1 MNSRKVILLMR
12 KNEYKKILYYLY
24 IMASKVSKASKKE
37 KVPKESKTLKVE
49 EVPVKVDEVLAP
61 VQVPESTPAPTTV
74 SPEVSHS
81 LHDMFTNLNKAF
93 QDLNSQMSLLKSEF
107 RQIEKQV
114 TREMRVLDKMNA
126 RRNKNKG
133 NRAPSGFVK
142 PTKISNDLAAFL
154 GKEPGSLMARTDV
167 TKQITAYIR
176 ANDLQDK
183 TNGRLILADDKLKKL
198 LNYDEKKVTDPK
210 QQLSYFNL
218 QRFVSCHFEK
228 SA

>member
-1 MNSRKVILLMR
+1 
-12 KNEYKKILYYLY
+12 
-24 IMASKVSKASKKE
+24 MASKVSKVSTKKE
-37 KVPKESKTLKVE
+37 KTPKQTKT
-49 EVPVKVDEVLAP
+49 VDPITPSEPAVVSVLAP
-61 VQVPESTPAPTTV
+61 VQTEPVTVTPPG
-74 SPEVSHS
+74 SPEVTHS

-154 GKEPGSLMARTDV
+154 GKETGTLMARTDV

-218 QRFVSCHFEK
+218 QRFLSCHFEK
-228 SA
+228 SV

>member
-1 MNSRKVILLMR
+1 MASK
-12 KNEYKKILYYLY
+12 
-24 IMASKVSKASKKE
+24 ASKVSTKE
-37 KVPKESKTLKVE
+37 KTTKVTKAAKAVLE
-49 EVPVKVDEVLAP
+49 EPIVAPTPVLAP
-61 VQVPESTPAPTTV
+61 VQIPVTETVTPPAPSTT
-74 SPEVSHS
+74 PEPTQS
-81 LHDMFTNLNKAF
+81 LHDLFTNLNKAF
-93 QDLNSQMSLLKSEF
+93 QELNSHVSLLKNEF
-107 RQIEKQV
+107 RQVEKQV

-154 GKEPGSLMARTDV
+154 GKEPGTMMARTDV

-198 LNYDEKKVTDPK
+198 LNYDEKTVTDPK

-218 QRFVSCHFEK
+218 QRFLSGHFEK
-228 SA
+228 SV

>member
-1 MNSRKVILLMR
+1 
-12 KNEYKKILYYLY
+12 
-24 IMASKVSKASKKE
+24 MASKVSKVSTKE
-37 KVPKESKTLKVE
+37 KSTKATKAAKTVVE
-49 EVPVKVDEVLAP
+49 EPIVAPTPVLAP
-61 VQVPESTPAPTTV
+61 VPAPEAAAPAPSTT
-74 SPEVSHS
+74 PEPTQS
-81 LHDMFTNLNKAF
+81 LHDLFTNLNKAF
-93 QDLNSQMSLLKSEF
+93 QDLNSHVSLLKSEF
-107 RQIEKQV
+107 RQVEKQV

-154 GKEPGSLMARTDV
+154 GKEPGTLMARTDV

-198 LNYDEKKVTDPK
+198 LNYDEKTVTDPK

-218 QRFVSCHFEK
+218 QRFLSGHFEK

>member
-1 MNSRKVILLMR
+1 
-12 KNEYKKILYYLY
+12 
-24 IMASKVSKASKKE
+24 MASKVSKVSKKE
-37 KVPKESKTLKVE
+37 KSEKTTKSTKVVDEPAPVVVKVE
-49 EVPVKVDEVLAP
+49 PVIVP
-61 VQVPESTPAPTTV
+61 VQVPESPSTPTT
-74 SPEVSHS
+74 PTPDAGHS
-81 LHDMFTNLNKAF
+81 LHELFTSINKAV
-93 QDLNSQMSLLKSEF
+93 QDLNSQVSLVKGEL

-142 PTKISNDLAAFL
+142 PTKISNDLAVFL
-154 GKEPGSLMARTDV
+154 GKEPGTMMARTDV

-198 LNYDEKKVTDPK
+198 LNYDEKTVTDPK

-218 QRFVSCHFEK
+218 QRFLSGHFEK

>member
-1 MNSRKVILLMR
+1 MR
-12 KNEYKKILYYLY
+12 KNEYKKILQLVY
-24 IMASKVSKASKKE
+24 IMASKVSKVSTKE
-37 KVPKESKTLKVE
+37 KSTKATKAAKTVVE
-49 EVPVKVDEVLAP
+49 EAIVAPTPVLAP
-61 VQVPESTPAPTTV
+61 VPAPEPAAPAPSSTPEPTQ
-74 SPEVSHS
+74 S
-81 LHDMFTNLNKAF
+81 LHDLFTNLNKAF
-93 QDLNSQMSLLKSEF
+93 QDLNSHVSLLKSEF
-107 RQIEKQV
+107 RQVEKQV

-154 GKEPGSLMARTDV
+154 GKEPGTLMARTDV

-198 LNYDEKKVTDPK
+198 LNYDEKTVTDPK

-218 QRFVSCHFEK
+218 QRFLSGHFEK

>member
-1 MNSRKVILLMR
+1 MATK
-12 KNEYKKILYYLY
+12 
-24 IMASKVSKASKKE
+24 ASKVQTEKA
-37 KVPKESKTLKVE
+37 PKAPKTPKATKTVE
-49 EVPVKVDEVLAP
+49 APVPVPAPVLAP
-61 VQVPESTPAPTTV
+61 VPVPETASVGSAEAT
-74 SPEVSHS
+74 HS
-81 LHDMFTNLNKAF
+81 LHDLFTNLNKAI
-93 QDLNSQMSLLKSEF
+93 QELNSQFSLLKGEV

-154 GKEPGSLMARTDV
+154 GKEAGTLMARTDV

-183 TNGRLILADDKLKKL
+183 ANGRLILADDKLKKL

-218 QRFVSCHFEK
+218 QRFLSCHFEK

>member
-1 MNSRKVILLMR
+1 MR
-12 KNEYKKILYYLY
+12 KNEYKKILHYLY
-24 IMASKVSKASKKE
+24 IMASKVSKVSTKE
-37 KVPKESKTLKVE
+37 KSTKATKSAKAVVE
-49 EVPVKVDEVLAP
+49 EPIVAPTPVLAP
-61 VQVPESTPAPTTV
+61 VTVPETVTAPVAPTT
-74 SPEVSHS
+74 PEPTQS
-81 LHDMFTNLNKAF
+81 LHDLFTNLNKAF
-93 QDLNSQMSLLKSEF
+93 QELNSHVSLLKNEF
-107 RQIEKQV
+107 RQVEKQV

-154 GKEPGSLMARTDV
+154 GKEPGTLMARTDV

-198 LNYDEKKVTDPK
+198 LNYDEKTVTDPK

-218 QRFVSCHFEK
+218 QRFLSGHFEK

>member
-1 MNSRKVILLMR
+1 MR
-12 KNEYKKILYYLY
+12 KKGYKKILQLVY
-24 IMASKVSKASKKE
+24 IMASKASKVSTKE
-37 KVPKESKTLKVE
+37 KAPKATKSAKAVVE
-49 EVPVKVDEVLAP
+49 EPIVAPTPVLAP
-61 VQVPESTPAPTTV
+61 VQVPEVVSPPTPTPTT
-74 SPEVSHS
+74 PEPTQS
-81 LHDMFTNLNKAF
+81 LHDLFTNLNKAF
-93 QDLNSQMSLLKSEF
+93 QELNSHVSLLKNEF
-107 RQIEKQV
+107 RQVEKQV

-142 PTKISNDLAAFL
+142 PTKISNELAAFL
-154 GKEPGSLMARTDV
+154 GKEPGTLMARTDV

-198 LNYDEKKVTDPK
+198 LNYDEKTVTDPK

-218 QRFVSCHFEK
+218 QRFLSGHFEK

>member
-1 MNSRKVILLMR
+1 MVILLMR
-12 KNEYKKILYYLY
+12 KNEYKKMLQYVY
-24 IMASKVSKASKKE
+24 IMATKAS
-37 KVPKESKTLKVE
+37 KVPKEKAVKAAKVKNVE
-49 EVPVKVDEVLAP
+49 PPAP
-61 VQVPESTPAPTTV
+61 TPAPTPVLDTV
-74 SPEVSHS
+74 PAPETASVGSTDAHS
-81 LHDMFTNLNKAF
+81 LHDLFTNLNKAI
-93 QDLNSQMSLLKSEF
+93 QELNAQFSLLKGEV

-114 TREMRVLDKMNA
+114 VREMRVLDKINA

-154 GKEPGSLMARTDV
+154 GKEAGTLMARTDV

-176 ANDLQDK
+176 ANGLQDK

-198 LNYDEKKVTDPK
+198 LNYDEKTLTDPK

-218 QRFVSCHFEK
+218 QRFLSCHFEK

>member
-1 MNSRKVILLMR
+1 
-12 KNEYKKILYYLY
+12 
-24 IMASKVSKASKKE
+24 MATVANTAPKKE
-37 KVPKESKTLKVE
+37 TKAPKAPKATKAKS
-49 EVPVKVDEVLAP
+49 VDATPTPELLAP
-61 VQVPESTPAPTTV
+61 VPVPTPVLTPAPVAAPETV
-74 SPEVSHS
+74 SETVSVGSDTPNS
-81 LHDMFTNLNKAF
+81 LSDLFSNLNKSF
-93 QDLNSQMSLLKSEF
+93 QSLNSQFSQLKSDF
-107 RQIEKQV
+107 RQVEKQV

-142 PTKISNDLAAFL
+142 PTKISDELAVFL
-154 GKEPGSLMARTDV
+154 GKESGSLMARTDV

-198 LNYDEKKVTDPK
+198 LKYNEKDVTDPK

-218 QRFVSCHFEK
+218 QRFLSCHFEK

>member
-1 MNSRKVILLMR
+1 MR
-12 KNEYKKILYYLY
+12 KKGYKKILQLVY
-24 IMASKVSKASKKE
+24 IMASKASKVSTKE
-37 KVPKESKTLKVE
+37 KAPKAPKATKSVKAVVE
-49 EVPVKVDEVLAP
+49 ETIVAPTPVLAP
-61 VQVPESTPAPTTV
+61 VQIPEVVAPTSTT
-74 SPEVSHS
+74 PEPTQS
-81 LHDMFTNLNKAF
+81 LHDLFTNLNKAF
-93 QDLNSQMSLLKSEF
+93 QELNSHVSLLKNEF
-107 RQIEKQV
+107 RQVEKQV

-142 PTKISNDLAAFL
+142 PTKISNELAAFL
-154 GKEPGSLMARTDV
+154 GKEPGTLMARTDV

-198 LNYDEKKVTDPK
+198 LNYDEKTVTDPK

-218 QRFVSCHFEK
+218 QRFLSGHFEK

>member
-1 MNSRKVILLMR
+1 
-12 KNEYKKILYYLY
+12 
-24 IMASKVSKASKKE
+24 MASKVSKVSKKE
-37 KVPKESKTLKVE
+37 KTPKQLKVE
-49 EVPVKVDEVLAP
+49 EPVVSSIPVVVPILAP
-61 VQVPESTPAPTTV
+61 VQSEPVPATPPG
-74 SPEVSHS
+74 SPEVIHS

-142 PTKISNDLAAFL
+142 PTKISNDLAVFL
-154 GKEPGSLMARTDV
+154 GKEAGTLMARTDV

-183 TNGRLILADDKLKKL
+183 TNGRLILADEKLKKL

-218 QRFVSCHFEK
+218 QRFLSCHFEK

>member
-1 MNSRKVILLMR
+1 MASK
-12 KNEYKKILYYLY
+12 
-24 IMASKVSKASKKE
+24 ASKVSTKE
-37 KVPKESKTLKVE
+37 KSTKATKAAKSVVE
-49 EVPVKVDEVLAP
+49 TPIVSPTPVLAP
-61 VQVPESTPAPTTV
+61 VQIPDTTVPPAPSTT
-74 SPEVSHS
+74 PEPTQS
-81 LHDMFTNLNKAF
+81 LHDLFTNLNKAF
-93 QDLNSQMSLLKSEF
+93 QELNSHVSLLKNEF
-107 RQIEKQV
+107 RQVEKQV

-154 GKEPGSLMARTDV
+154 GKEPGTLMARTDV

-183 TNGRLILADDKLKKL
+183 TNGRLILADEKLKKL
-198 LNYDEKKVTDPK
+198 LNYDEKTVTDPK

-218 QRFVSCHFEK
+218 QRFLSGHFEK
-228 SA
+228 SV